1 MTVRQGLLAI
11 LAVFV
16 VYLGGFAYDELGP
29 GVYALF
35 IVVLAST
42 PLLIKLKFWKKII
55 LFLPLLLLRAFGKVV
70 LKLYGKSALTL
81 LMRRYGLLE
90 QRYKNSVDSML
101 ALKDRAAERL
111 AATSSLSRGYLVLIF
126 LPLGIVL
133 LLLALVIKLFRL
145 RLLQMLA
152 EKLITGGLTKVSAK
166 MDVEARIEQQLKRVK
181 KLAPDSSKDDSLA
194 TDYDDI
200 SDRSQDEKSG

>member
-1 MTVRQGLLAI
+1 MNVRQALLAL
-11 LAVFV
+11 LAVIV

-29 GVYALF
+29 GIYALF

-42 PLLIKLKFWKKII
+42 PLLIKLSFWKKLI
-55 LFLPLLLLRAFGKVV
+55 LFLPLLLLRAFGKVLV
-70 LKLYGKSALTL
+70 KLYGKSALTL

-90 QRYKNSVDSML
+90 KRYRKSMDSL
-101 ALKDRAAERL
+101 IALKAGAVARWAR
-111 AATSSLSRGYLVLIF
+111 TSSLSRGYLVLIF

-166 MDVEARIEQQLKRVK
+166 MDIEKRIEQQLTQVK
-181 KLAPDSSKDDSLA
+181 KLAPDSSEEDSDKA
-194 TDYDDI
+194 VGGTTG
-200 SDRSQDEKSG
+200 DRNRR